1 MAGSAAIPRVKLVRR
16 LAPDHSQ
23 LVRRL
28 VQGFFVLL
36 NVWLGL
42 QFYLWVRAL
51 ERGDATTSL
60 TRPPGAEGW
69 LPIAGLMNFK
79 FFATTAQIPTI
90 HPAALFLFIAF
101 CAISLLLKK
110 AFCSWICPVGTLS
123 EALWIAGRK
132 LFTRNVRLPRWL
144 DLSLRSLKYLLF
156 AFFLVFIAMMSA
168 DQLRDFMQTP
178 MGLLADIK
186 MLNFFRTMSFSAALI
201 ILLLVFFSM
210 IVQNFWC
217 RYLCPYG
224 ALMGLLS
231 LLSPFKIR
239 RDAAACIDCA
249 KCAKA
254 CPSALPVD
262 KLVKIQSA
270 ECTGCMSCIA
280 ACPAAD
286 ALQFSLAPRK
296 RSDPAQRWKGRR
308 LQPVAVAAIA
318 LGIFLSITLYAR
330 ATGHWKTN
338 LPREVYLNLLHGTDS
353 APGAGQ

>member
-1 MAGSAAIPRVKLVRR
+1 MAASPTSARVNLIRR
-16 LAPDHSQ
+16 LAPDRSQ
-23 LVRRL
+23 RTRRL
-28 VQGFFVLL
+28 IQGFFVLL
-36 NVWLGL
+36 NLWLGV
-42 QFYLWVRAL
+42 QFFLWFRSL
-51 ERGDATTSL
+51 ERGDATTSI

-79 FFATTAQIPTI
+79 LFATTGHVPTI

-101 CAISLLLKK
+101 CAISLVLKK
-110 AFCSWICPVGTLS
+110 AFCSWICPIGTSS
-123 EALWIAGRK
+123 EALWIVGRK
-132 LFTRNVRLPRWL
+132 LFTRNIRLPKWL
-144 DLSLRSLKYLLF
+144 DLPLRSLKYLLCG
-156 AFFLVFIAMMSA
+156 FFLIFIGIMSA

-186 MLNFFRTMSFSAALI
+186 MLNFFRTMSFTAALI

-231 LLSPFKIR
+231 LLSPVKIR
-239 RDAAACIDCA
+239 RDSEACIDCA

-262 KLVKIQSA
+262 KLLAIRSA
-270 ECTGCMSCIA
+270 ECTGCLSCVA
-280 ACPAAD
+280 ACPAAN
-286 ALQFSLAPRK
+286 ALQFSLPPRK
-296 RSDPAQRWKGRR
+296 QPTTASRWKGRR
-308 LQPVAVAAIA
+308 LQPAAVAAIA

-330 ATGHWKTN
+330 ATGHWQTN
-338 LPREVYLNLLHGTDS
+338 LPRSVYLDLMHADDAGS
-353 APGAGQ
+353 QAGQ